1 MSEKISSNRDIR
13 NFFKTN
19 SNENSLKISQN
30 KQKMSREPLFE
41 LQPSLDLERSP
52 SPPRIEKFDSSHVHD
67 SSHSSNEN
75 EQDSDS
81 IPELDEITN
90 TINEGTKPK
99 IGPKSAKKRRKKLY
113 GGVKKKCKKE
123 TISNNLDLGPNEFS
137 DESSSNDGLMKSEK
151 LSEKVMDKKDKNS
164 TDEGENKDE
173 EEYEVEEILDYKWC
187 LETVSFQHSC

>member
-1 MSEKISSNRDIR
+1 MSEKISSNHDIR

-19 SNENSLKISQN
+19 DKENSLKISQN

-41 LQPSLDLERSP
+41 LQPSLDLEKSP

-137 DESSSNDGLMKSEK
+137 DESSSNDGLMKSEN
-151 LSEKVMDKKDKNS
+151 LSEKVMDKNS
-164 TDEGENKDE
+164 TDEGENKDKDE
-173 EEYEVEEILDYKWC
+173 EEYEVEEILDYKWS
-187 LETVSFQHSC
+187 LETVSFQHLC

>member
-1 MSEKISSNRDIR
+1 MSEKILSNRDIR

-19 SNENSLKISQN
+19 SKENSLKISQN

-41 LQPSLDLERSP
+41 LQPSLDLESSP
-52 SPPRIEKFDSSHVHD
+52 SPSRIEKFDSSHVHD

-90 TINEGTKPK
+90 TINEGIKPK

-113 GGVKKKCKKE
+113 GGVKKKYKKE

-137 DESSSNDGLMKSEK
+137 DESSSNDGLMKSEN
-151 LSEKVMDKKDKNS
+151 LSEKVMDKIS

-187 LETVSFQHSC
+187 LETVSFQHLC